1 MRSNKVSRRGFLG
14 KAAGV
19 GLGGLALPAFPRKG
33 VADGGVAE
41 QPGLGG
47 LDSRGQAAEPCGNC
61 PDGSAPRSEA
71 WKSTSDQPPRKVIL
85 GTVMQPFWGK
95 YPGLEMRLE
104 QLTEIVERMEAQS
117 QKRYGREVDLAVLPE
132 ICITGE
138 GESVGN
144 VAEWAFP
151 LEGPV
156 QEAFA
161 RKARQHRSYI
171 VAPLYLIEDKATKR
185 CSNAAV
191 LFGRGG
197 EVVGIYRKV
206 HPVVDDKTGAME
218 HGCTPGKE
226 EPVFECDFGKLGIQ
240 ICYDM
245 NFNSGW
251 RELARKGAEI
261 VAWPSQT
268 PKRAW
273 PASRAIE
280 GHYYIVSSTWR
291 TDAAVFSPIG
301 KIVSQVAW
309 KPSMGGTTKNVYGRL
324 LDNGRLLEDNT
335 LVQEI
340 DLSYAILPWSSTLD
354 NGKLFARTFGDKA
367 GFRYYE
373 DEDRGIFWSNDPG
386 MTIHQMAE
394 KLNQSEEQVGTQ
406 HDREVYLSAGVPVSL
421 A

>member
-1 MRSNKVSRRGFLG
+1 MRNKKLSRRRFLG
-14 KAAGV
+14 KATGV
-19 GLGGLALPAFPRKG
+19 GLGGLALPAFPHKG
-33 VADGGVAE
+33 VADSGDA
-41 QPGLGG
+41 GG
-47 LDSRGQAAEPCGNC
+47 LDPGRQGTTPCSAC
-61 PDGSAPRSEA
+61 PGGCAPPSEA
-71 WKSTSDQPPRKVIL
+71 WKSTSDQAPRKVIL

-95 YPGLEMRLE
+95 YPGLEKRLE
-104 QLTEIVERMEAQS
+104 QLTEIVERMESQS
-117 QKRYGREVDLAVLPE
+117 QKRYGRGVDLAVLPE
-132 ICITGE
+132 MAVTGE
-138 GESVGN
+138 GESVGD
-144 VAEWAFP
+144 VASWAFP

-171 VAPLYLIEDKATKR
+171 VAPLFLLEDKATKR

-191 LFGRGG
+191 LFGRRG

-206 HPVVDDKTGAME
+206 HLVVDEKTDVME
-218 HGCTPGKE
+218 HGCTPGNE
-226 EPVFECDFGKLGIQ
+226 ALVFECDFGKLGIQ

-301 KIVSQVAW
+301 KIVSQVVW
-309 KPSMGGTTKNVYGRL
+309 KPSMGGTTQNVYGRL
-324 LDNGRLLEDNT
+324 LDNGRQLDDNI

-354 NGKLFARTFGDKA
+354 NGKLFASTFGGKA

-373 DEDRGIFWSNDPG
+373 DEDRGVFWSNDPG
-386 MTIHQMAE
+386 MTVHQMAE
-394 KLNQSEEQVGTQ
+394 KLNQREEQVDTQ
-406 HDREVYLSAGVPVSL
+406 HDREVYLRAGVPVSL